1 MNYKA
6 SDAGEDMV
14 TAILIFEYLDNPGEE
29 EVVYPRDMED

>member
-1 MNYKA
+1 MNYR
-6 SDAGEDMV
+6 AGIGDTIV